1 MKKINANKKNFLK
14 KIFIKLC
21 RLFGFEIIDQSNF
34 TVVTSNKFINEN
46 LSIPGKV
53 STNLPLGRVQIT
65 RSIKSLDVILRT
77 CMSVNMLTQSK
88 NRMFEKNKE
97 EYTKRTLISLVN
109 NINHAKKIFKNVN
122 FKFYIIDHNSS
133 NDQLKII
140 RNILDKSNINF
151 EIMKLEFEKFSK
163 YINPINQENKKVTN
177 NQMSNMSNIHQSL
190 LLSKEKSEDLTYF
203 VEDDY
208 IHEKNCLSE
217 ILFAYERISSLI
229 KKELVICPSDY
240 PYLYTNDEDT
250 KIYLGQ
256 NYHWRKVDQT
266 LCTFLTSKKI
276 IEKYWNELI
285 SMCKVEHYP
294 FEKPLHSIYKKEL
307 CISPMPSLALH
318 FTNVNSIYGLSP
330 NVNWKRLWE
339 ENEN

>member
-1 MKKINANKKNFLK
+1 
-14 KIFIKLC
+14 
-21 RLFGFEIIDQSNF
+21 
-34 TVVTSNKFINEN
+34 
-46 LSIPGKV
+46 
-53 STNLPLGRVQIT
+53 
-65 RSIKSLDVILRT
+65 
-77 CMSVNMLTQSK
+77 MSVNMLTQSK

-163 YINPINQENKKVTN
+163 YISPINQENKKVTN

>member
-21 RLFGFEIIDQSNF
+21 RLFGFESIDQSNF
-34 TVVTSNKFINEN
+34 KVVTSNKFINEN

-109 NINHAKKIFKNVN
+109 NINHAKKIFKNIN

-177 NQMSNMSNIHQSL
+177 NQMSNMSNIHQ
-190 LLSKEKSEDLTYF
+190 
-203 VEDDY
+203 
-208 IHEKNCLSE
+208 
-217 ILFAYERISSLI
+217 LFCYQ
-229 KKELVICPSDY
+229 KKRVGI
-240 PYLYTNDEDT
+240 
-250 KIYLGQ
+250 
-256 NYHWRKVDQT
+256 
-266 LCTFLTSKKI
+266 
-276 IEKYWNELI
+276 
-285 SMCKVEHYP
+285 
-294 FEKPLHSIYKKEL
+294 
-307 CISPMPSLALH
+307 
-318 FTNVNSIYGLSP
+318 
-330 NVNWKRLWE
+330 
-339 ENEN
+339 

>member
-34 TVVTSNKFINEN
+34 KVVTSNKFINEN

-109 NINHAKKIFKNVN
+109 NINHAKKIFKNIN

-190 LLSKEKSEDLTYF
+190 LLSKNSSEDLIYF

-208 IHEKNCLSE
+208 IHEK
-217 ILFAYERISSLI
+217 ISYSWG
-229 KKELVICPSDY
+229 KK
-240 PYLYTNDEDT
+240 T
-250 KIYLGQ
+250 Q
-256 NYHWRKVDQT
+256 RK
-266 LCTFLTSKKI
+266 
-276 IEKYWNELI
+276 Y
-285 SMCKVEHYP
+285 
-294 FEKPLHSIYKKEL
+294 
-307 CISPMPSLALH
+307 
-318 FTNVNSIYGLSP
+318 
-330 NVNWKRLWE
+330 
-339 ENEN
+339 

>member
-34 TVVTSNKFINEN
+34 KVVTSNKFINEN

-109 NINHAKKIFKNVN
+109 NINHAKKIFKNIN

-177 NQMSNMSNIHQSL
+177 NQM
-190 LLSKEKSEDLTYF
+190 
-203 VEDDY
+203 
-208 IHEKNCLSE
+208 
-217 ILFAYERISSLI
+217 
-229 KKELVICPSDY
+229 
-240 PYLYTNDEDT
+240 
-250 KIYLGQ
+250 
-256 NYHWRKVDQT
+256 
-266 LCTFLTSKKI
+266 
-276 IEKYWNELI
+276 
-285 SMCKVEHYP
+285 
-294 FEKPLHSIYKKEL
+294 
-307 CISPMPSLALH
+307 
-318 FTNVNSIYGLSP
+318 
-330 NVNWKRLWE
+330 
-339 ENEN
+339 